1 MIDRLAVAHAF
12 LTRLPLPGIG
22 PIDRTRFARA
32 AALFPLV
39 GLTVGG
45 LAALARIAA
54 EPLGATFASVCAVGV
69 AAAATGA
76 LHEDGLADTA
86 DALGA
91 RDRARRLEVM
101 RDPRIGTFGVLA
113 LVLVLLA
120 RIALLSQLTTRDAAL
135 ALLAAHVLARWSV
148 LPQAALVRP
157 ARTDGSAALI
167 AGLGTGP
174 LLIGT
179 ALTLASSGP
188 LLFAID
194 AWALVALAVS
204 AALTALCALAWRRAF
219 GGLAGDTYGATA
231 QLVELGCYACV
242 VAAAV

>member
-1 MIDRLAVAHAF
+1 
-12 LTRLPLPGIG
+12 
-22 PIDRTRFARA
+22 
-32 AALFPLV
+32 
-39 GLTVGG
+39 
-45 LAALARIAA
+45 
-54 EPLGATFASVCAVGV
+54 V

-91 RDRARRLEVM
+91 RDRTRRLEVM

-120 RIALLSQLTTRDAAL
+120 RVALLSQLTTRDAAL

-148 LPQAALVRP
+148 LPQAAFVRP

-167 AGLGTGP
+167 AGLGTAP

-179 ALTLASSGP
+179 ALTLASAGP
-188 LLFAID
+188 LLFAIV
-194 AWALVALAVS
+194 AWALVALGVS

-231 QLVELGCYACV
+231 QLVELGCYACI